1 MNQIGSV
8 VLGKELQSRLAI
20 ACLLSEGHLLIEDM
34 PGMGKT
40 TLAHAL
46 AKVFNL
52 SYNRIQFTSDI
63 LPADI
68 IGAPIYDKDKGQFE
82 FHPGPIFNQLILA
95 DEINRTTPKSQSA
108 LLEAM
113 EERQVTVD
121 GESRPL
127 PEPFFVI
134 ATQNPSTQAGTF
146 PLPESQLDRFL
157 MRITLGYPDPIA
169 ERLLLQEQDRRIV
182 ISTLQSE
189 INLLELRELQRQCK
203 EVKVSEALLD
213 YVQRIT
219 AYTRETAEF
228 THGLSPRG
236 AMALLSCAKSW
247 AFMDDRVYVVP
258 EDIQAVLPSVAE
270 HRLREAADFSEHSG
284 TNFAARLLANVDV
297 IG

>member
-1 MNQIGSV
+1 M
-8 VLGKELQSRLAI
+8 SRICVQLFVR
-20 ACLLSEGHLLIEDM
+20 
-34 PGMGKT
+34 PNT
-40 TLAHAL
+40 PWTAL
-46 AKVFNL
+46 
-52 SYNRIQFTSDI
+52 R
-63 LPADI
+63 
-68 IGAPIYDKDKGQFE
+68 
-82 FHPGPIFNQLILA
+82 HPGPIFNQLILA